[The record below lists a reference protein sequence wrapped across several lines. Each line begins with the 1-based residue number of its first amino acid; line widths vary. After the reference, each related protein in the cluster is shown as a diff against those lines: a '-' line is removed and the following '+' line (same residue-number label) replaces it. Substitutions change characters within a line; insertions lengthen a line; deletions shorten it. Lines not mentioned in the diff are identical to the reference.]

1 MTDKQWKVLID
12 VIHGKTFKPL
22 PIGFIIDS
30 PWLPNWAGISILDYY
45 TNEEF
50 WFKANLKATQTF
62 PDVIFLPGFWSEF
75 GMCSEPSAFGAKC
88 IWDENEFPFAG
99 KIIKSYDEIS
109 AIQNPSP
116 QRDGLLPFIL
126 RRLKHY
132 EEKINE
138 AGHRIRFAI
147 SRGPLNIASF
157 LMGSTEFLL
166 GLKTNPDEMRK
177 LLQIVSDFIIDWL
190 EIQMDRFPSIDG
202 VLILDDIVGFL
213 GEEDFQVF
221 VLPYLKKIYQSMDVS
236 VKFFHNDAPGLV
248 SAPYLREIGINL
260 LNFSFQHSVNEMK
273 ELTRNT
279 VTLLGNIPPR
289 EVLAE
294 GKPEQVKEKVSEL
307 INYAK
312 DRSRLIVSCGGGM
325 PPGVST
331 ENITAFIKA
340 VREK

>member
-1 MTDKQWKVLID
+1 MTDEQWKVLID
-12 VIHGKTFKPL
+12 VIHGKTFKLL

-45 TNEEF
+45 ANEEF
-50 WFKANLKATQTF
+50 WFEANLKAIQTF

-88 IWDENEFPFAG
+88 IWNENEFPFAG
-99 KIIKSYDEIS
+99 KIIKNYDEIS
-109 AIQNPSP
+109 AIQNPNP

-157 LMGSTEFLL
+157 LMGNTEFLL
-166 GLKTNPDEMRK
+166 GLKTNPDEIHR

-190 EIQMDRFPSIDG
+190 EIQMNSFPSIDG
-202 VLILDDIVGFL
+202 LLILDDIVGFL

-221 VLPYLKKIYQSMDVS
+221 VLPYLKKIYQSKDVS

-248 SAPYLREIGINL
+248 SAPYLHEIGINL

-294 GKPEQVKEKVSEL
+294 GKPEQVEEKVSEL
-307 INYAK
+307 INCAK